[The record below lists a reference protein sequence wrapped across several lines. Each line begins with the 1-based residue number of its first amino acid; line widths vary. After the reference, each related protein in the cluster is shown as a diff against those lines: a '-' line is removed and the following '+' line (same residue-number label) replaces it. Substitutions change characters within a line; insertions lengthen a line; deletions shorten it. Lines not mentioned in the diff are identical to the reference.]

1 MTVGEL
7 WLVPRLHQS
16 PDLSVPARAG
26 RPIDRHRRT
35 RLDSADIAQRLVDP
49 LSDRQAEDI
58 TQIDISKVSTFADY
72 FVIATAGNV
81 RQMNALIDTLDR
93 EMKQAG
99 VEMGSKEGDPESGW
113 VLLDFED
120 VIVHLFSQEQREFYD
135 LEGLWSRSA
144 PLVRFQ

>member
-1 MTVGEL
+1 M
-7 WLVPRLHQS
+7 PHHY
-16 PDLSVPARAG
+16 
-26 RPIDRHRRT
+26 DRST
-35 RLDSADIAQRLVDP
+35 RLDSAEIAQRIVEI
-49 LSDRQAEDI
+49 LSDRQAEAI
-58 TQIDISKVSTFADY
+58 AQIDISKVSTFADY

-81 RQMNALIDTLDR
+81 RQLNALIETLDR

-99 VEMGSKEGDPESGW
+99 VEMGLQEGEPESGW

-120 VIVHLFSQEQREFYD
+120 VIVHLFSREQREFYD

>member
-1 MTVGEL
+1 M
-7 WLVPRLHQS
+7 
-16 PDLSVPARAG
+16 PARAG

-35 RLDSADIAQRLVDP
+35 RLDSADIAQRLVDT

-99 VEMGSKEGDPESGW
+99 VEMGSQEGDPESGW
-113 VLLDFED
+113 ILLDFED

>member
-1 MTVGEL
+1 
-7 WLVPRLHQS
+7 
-16 PDLSVPARAG
+16 VPARAG
-26 RPIDRHRRT
+26 RPIDRQRRT
-35 RLDSADIAQRLVDP
+35 RLDSADIAQRLVDI